1 LAEFDILVVC
11 VGNVCRSPLAERML
25 ALRLHDL
32 LGEGAT
38 AVRVSSAG
46 VQALV
51 GHPMD
56 PLAAEE
62 LRDLGGSSDGFASSQ
77 WESSMSE
84 AADLVLTAT
93 RELRSR
99 VLEDTPRALRRTF
112 TIPEFA
118 ALATSDIFRDR
129 RVTSA
134 ADLVGR
140 AATWRGSVEV
150 DDHDVP
156 DPVGQSRRFH
166 HEVAEMVDRDC
177 TSIARALVGALLS
190 DVSPH

>member
-1 LAEFDILVVC
+1 MAEFDILVVC
-11 VGNVCRSPLAERML
+11 VGNICRSPLAERVL

-32 LGEGAT
+32 LGEGA
-38 AVRVSSAG
+38 AAISVSSAG
-46 VQALV
+46 VLALA

-56 PLAAEE
+56 DLAAEQ
-62 LRDLGGSSDGFASSQ
+62 LRELGGSAEGFVARQ
-77 WESSMSE
+77 WDSSMSE
-84 AADLVLTAT
+84 SADLVLTAT

-118 ALATSDIFRDR
+118 ALVTSDLFRDR

-134 ADLVGR
+134 ADLVRR
-140 AATWRGSVEV
+140 AATWRGSLGL
-150 DDHDVP
+150 DAFDVP
-156 DPVGQSRRFH
+156 DPFGQSRRFH
-166 HEVAEMVDRDC
+166 ADVAQMVDRDC
-177 TSIARALVGALLS
+177 TAIARALVGALLS